1 MHVTY
6 PITLVDHLGNVQLLD
21 QNDAAR
27 LARKVYW
34 GDIILKGTSLEDRFR
49 LHYRDPNID
58 GSNVYTARDFYGVL
72 ITNTSWPIKPD
83 FWRGYV
89 RKEVKRAMELG
100 LPIPHT
106 ACWKKGRSAS
116 NKSQFREVRQQV
128 GHDEQIRAT
137 GANDNGL
144 SRKRDEPGWDRCN
157 RHYERNWKSQ
167 RKTQWK
173 A

>member
-27 LARKVYW
+27 LAREIRY
-34 GDIILKGTSLEDRFR
+34 GYIILKGTSLEDRFR
-49 LHYRDPNID
+49 LRLHGPNID

-72 ITNTSWPIKPD
+72 ITNLTWPVKPNG
-83 FWRGYV
+83 WRRYV
-89 RKEVKRAMELG
+89 DPQKIRAAELG

-116 NKSQFREVRQQV
+116 NKAQFREVRQQV